1 LHGAVTFTG
10 GTDDDDDESGRDVDE
25 EGEYRDVDSNSHHR
39 QQRHDKRLKID
50 TTVSTK
56 AGKCT

>member
-1 LHGAVTFTG
+1 VTFTG